1 MACAERTSSTEWE
14 SVSNELT
21 RMTVQSDE
29 IRLGLAQQGP
39 SRRQFLT
46 DVGRLGAVAVFGSSP
61 AQNLLRRVGSCPQV
75 KGRRIRWIVP
85 YSPGGGYDIYS
96 RLIEPFYEQRV
107 DAEIVIDNV
116 AGAGG
121 AVGARTLKESKPNGL
136 TMGILAAPGFLVTAM
151 IGQTRTPN
159 PATDFTI
166 LGRVAQ
172 IEQLWFTGRQSP
184 LRTMDDLLREARN
197 RPIVFA
203 ITEVAGLNFV
213 NVAVISSLMDIN
225 AEYVAGFAGSREASL
240 AVARGDVD
248 VACFNFD
255 SVRDRIETG
264 DLRPLLQIGREPIAS
279 HPSLRGIPVFGGE
292 SGWVVQ
298 LAREHGRNRDETR
311 EMASALLN
319 ISRAGRLIAGPPG
332 LGADLVQCLDHRLH
346 EVLTDPAFE
355 AAAAKASR
363 SLDPARANVATTD
376 VRAAT
381 ASVDTLLP
389 VVRDAVR
396 HLRG

>member
-1 MACAERTSSTEWE
+1 
-14 SVSNELT
+14 
-21 RMTVQSDE
+21 MTVQSAE
-29 IRLGLAQQGP
+29 TRVGLAQQA

-46 DVGRLGAVAVFGSSP
+46 DAGRLGAVAVFGSSSV
-61 AQNLLRRVGSCPQV
+61 QNLFRGVGSCPQI
-75 KGRRIRWIVP
+75 KGQRIRWIVP

-96 RLIEPFYEQRV
+96 RLIEPFYEQRLE
-107 DAEIVIDNV
+107 AEIVIDNV
-116 AGAGG
+116 TGAGG
-121 AVGARTLKESKPNGL
+121 AVGARTLNESEPNGL
-136 TMGILAAPGFLVTAM
+136 TSGILAAPGFLVAAM

-159 PATDFTI
+159 PAIDFTI
-166 LGRVAQ
+166 LGRVGP

-184 LRTMDDLLREARN
+184 LHTMDDLLREARN

-213 NVAVISSLMDIN
+213 NPAVISALTNIN

-240 AVARGDVD
+240 AVARGYVD

-255 SVRDRIETG
+255 SVRDRIEAG
-264 DLRPLLQIGREPIAS
+264 DLRPLLQVARDPIAS
-279 HPSLRGIPVFGGE
+279 HPSLRGVPVFGGE
-292 SGWVVQ
+292 NGWVVQ
-298 LAREHGRNRDETR
+298 HAREHDRSGDETR
-311 EMASALLN
+311 AIASALLN
-319 ISRAGRLIAGPPG
+319 VSRAGRLIAGPPG
-332 LGADLVQCLDHRLH
+332 LGADLVWCLDHRLH

-363 SLDPARANVATTD
+363 SLDPARANVATAD
-376 VRAAT
+376 VQAAT